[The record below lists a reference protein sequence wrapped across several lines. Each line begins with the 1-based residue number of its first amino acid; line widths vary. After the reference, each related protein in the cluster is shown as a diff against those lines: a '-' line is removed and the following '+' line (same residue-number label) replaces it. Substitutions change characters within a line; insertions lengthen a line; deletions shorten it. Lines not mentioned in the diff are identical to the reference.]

1 MTLLKCRAAAGRGF
15 LGEFLESSRIQR
27 QLRSAQTLV
36 VVDCCASTQP
46 TVGKKNNTQRPKG
59 LCVLWRQ
66 GKGYGELSVDRR
78 LLLS

>member
-46 TVGKKNNTQRPKG
+46 TVGKKKQHTEAKG
-59 LCVLWRQ
+59 FVCTLETRKRVRRALC
-66 GKGYGELSVDRR
+66 
-78 LLLS
+78 